1 MNNSCSLPGEWIF
14 FFLHIVQYKY
24 LKSCSEDCVLQ
35 DLILRTRLCGTS
47 VISQDCWV
55 ADFRLIN
62 IVLYQSDTRSQRGKL
77 AGLPL
82 LTIFTWFI
90 RSIWSH
96 ILGYHYRGGG
106 GIFPKVK
113 RLSRKCVGTL
123 KRLISGFGLS
133 CVGSQKRRNFL
144 PRHIATSNHVCIFS
158 PAHRLSES
166 ARKLVVRAILGVW
179 PQFWC

>member
-1 MNNSCSLPGEWIF
+1 MFPSWWMDF
-14 FFLHIVQYKY
+14 FFFTYRSVQIFKILFWGLCAPGSDPPHTIMRYQCY
-24 LKSCSEDCVLQ
+24 SSRLLSCWFPPDQYCFVPV
-35 DLILRTRLCGTS
+35 R
-47 VISQDCWV
+47 
-55 ADFRLIN
+55 
-62 IVLYQSDTRSQRGKL
+62 YQVPKGKL
-77 AGLPL
+77 AGLAL